1 MKICKNEF
9 TRYSSL
15 YRSHYVYSNDIFLI
29 LLKFENI
36 LFFISRQNRSIVMI
50 FSSKPLNMYSNC
62 HNSVRIGSKRMS
74 VHCLTGNM
82 TGLLSC
88 NFQYV
93 YTNRLLWRR
102 NFEIVAS
109 SQMMSHFSFLP
120 VKKSCQSWG
129 VLSVCLF
136 SQISQSLL
144 NKVKTKSTHAS
155 VVREIIIVQCMFI

>member
-36 LFFISRQNRSIVMI
+36 LFISRQNRSIVMI

-62 HNSVRIGSKRMS
+62 HTSVRIGSKRMS
-74 VHCLTGNM
+74 VHCLTGNV

-88 NFQYV
+88 IFQYV

-102 NFEIVAS
+102 NFEIVAC
-109 SQMMSHFSFLP
+109 SQIMSHFSFLP

-129 VLSVCLF
+129 FCLF
-136 SQISQSLL
+136 VFPNQS
-144 NKVKTKSTHAS
+144 
-155 VVREIIIVQCMFI
+155 FILK